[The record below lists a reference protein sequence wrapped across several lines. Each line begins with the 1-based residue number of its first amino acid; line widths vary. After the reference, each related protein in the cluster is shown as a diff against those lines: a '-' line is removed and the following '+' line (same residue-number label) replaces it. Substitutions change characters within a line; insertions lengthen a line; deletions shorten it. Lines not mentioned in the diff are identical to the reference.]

1 MLTIHT
7 SNVQLVLV
15 LDGFHYPTSAWPD
28 TAWTRTVDRNL
39 NIDKNSR
46 SGAYTLETQVC
57 YNYAPEASVSYLTT
71 KGQRVLP
78 TTLGRY
84 NGSTNGCRRA
94 SGALQTG
101 LRAAVAR

>member
-1 MLTIHT
+1 MLTIHM

-28 TAWTRTVDRNL
+28 TVWTRTVDRSL
-39 NIDKNSR
+39 NIDQQPR

-71 KGQRVLP
+71 KGQRVA
-78 TTLGRY
+78 TY
-84 NGSTNGCRRA
+84 NP
-94 SGALQTG
+94 GALQ
-101 LRAAVAR
+101 RVN